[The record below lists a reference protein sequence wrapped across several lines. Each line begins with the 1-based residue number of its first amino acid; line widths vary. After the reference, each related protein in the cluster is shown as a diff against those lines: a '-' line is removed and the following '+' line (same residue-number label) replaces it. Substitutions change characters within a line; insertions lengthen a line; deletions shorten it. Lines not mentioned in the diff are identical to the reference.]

1 MFWGLNLRT
10 KEYVFMKLSTYQS
23 HSQSLKAMNKLMM
36 KIKLC
41 TFARKQIVCKVT
53 CEKWLKYGVHMTKA

>member
-1 MFWGLNLRT
+1 
-10 KEYVFMKLSTYQS
+10 MKLSTYQS
-23 HSQSLKAMNKLMM
+23 HNQLLKAINKLMM

-53 CEKWLKYGVHMTKA
+53 CEK